1 MAASGAM
8 RLTCPGWT
16 RAAAVRWTMGA
27 CAAAAPLPSSSQRP
41 AAEPLPWPPGPW
53 RQSFGSRL
61 NPGNEPRKETRS
73 PFLTT
78 WTDGEG
84 TGLRRLHS
92 PWELRSNPA
101 CQPLVH
107 VSSNQALTLH
117 GWYRYNSQLLGQT
130 PKQCEKKSVDY
141 RHVLQQGE
149 KERDHSLQ
157 KLRALSIGR
166 TDKKLRC
173 PVP

>member
-16 RAAAVRWTMGA
+16 RAAA
-27 CAAAAPLPSSSQRP
+27 
-41 AAEPLPWPPGPW
+41 
-53 RQSFGSRL
+53 
-61 NPGNEPRKETRS
+61 
-73 PFLTT
+73 
-78 WTDGEG
+78 
-84 TGLRRLHS
+84 
-92 PWELRSNPA
+92 
-101 CQPLVH
+101 
-107 VSSNQALTLH
+107 ALTLH